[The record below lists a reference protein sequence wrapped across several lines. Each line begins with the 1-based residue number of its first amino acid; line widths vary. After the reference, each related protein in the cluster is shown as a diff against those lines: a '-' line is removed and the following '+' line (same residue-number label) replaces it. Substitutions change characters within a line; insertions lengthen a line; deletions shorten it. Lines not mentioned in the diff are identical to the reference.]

1 VCPAIWWSGGAERG
15 EIGYSAIAVGASMEK
30 TEDIARTSLIEP
42 GVVRDMR
49 AQHGLDDS
57 LWDQIERITR
67 EYRR

>member
-1 VCPAIWWSGGAERG
+1 
-15 EIGYSAIAVGASMEK
+15 MEK